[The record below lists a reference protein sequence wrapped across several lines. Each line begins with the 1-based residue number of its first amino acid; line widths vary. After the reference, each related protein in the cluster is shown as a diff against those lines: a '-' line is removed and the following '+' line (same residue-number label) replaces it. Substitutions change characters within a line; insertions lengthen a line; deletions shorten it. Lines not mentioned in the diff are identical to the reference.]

1 MPKQRMTPAERLPRY
16 DRSSK
21 DIMGIKSQL
30 SKFSNHVYDQLWLRN
45 GSPDRIHIV
54 EFALGC
60 DKSYYLKD
68 IIFGEHSDPRY
79 DGIHLIGPAAV
90 RHFTYR
96 AVQTVSSVI
105 YRQPADFRATISAG
119 RVSDNYAQDNYHTD
133 CEQARYQR
141 QSVSGSRG
149 GQKSRSYS
157 DVVRNNHAKY
167 AVPTK
172 NFFTP
177 LNY

>member
-1 MPKQRMTPAERLPRY
+1 M
-16 DRSSK
+16 
-21 DIMGIKSQL
+21 
-30 SKFSNHVYDQLWLRN
+30 
-45 GSPDRIHIV
+45 
-54 EFALGC
+54 EFILGC

-79 DGIHLIGPAAV
+79 DGIHLIGQAAV

-133 CEQARYQR
+133 CEQALYQR
-141 QSVSGSRG
+141 QSVSGSHG
-149 GQKSRSYS
+149 GQRQKTYS
-157 DVVRNNHAKY
+157 DAVQNKDTKY
-167 AVPTK
+167 SVPTE
-172 NFFTP
+172 NYWSP